1 MSVAMASRFDAP
13 SNDSSWA
20 CWALRPLRQHSAIAA
35 VGDIGILTKKQ
46 PFAACGRQVIK
57 KELDSCPN

>member
-1 MSVAMASRFDAP
+1 MGVLGVATAP
-13 SNDSSWA
+13 A
-20 CWALRPLRQHSAIAA
+20 AFGHSGR
-35 VGDIGILTKKQ
+35 GDIGILTKKQ